1 VNTFHPHPATA
12 APDQEPTATADSPDQ
27 PTPLEWS
34 QVRVGNVSAYVL
46 VRGNESAVVEVFRP
60 NPRFTPDMAT
70 ADESVAKRA
79 GFEFETLGVGHGN
92 PVLTAASDQVL
103 ELALTGRPSRTNN
116 MPDPARRTARPGQSI
131 TQRLSLEPRARGGTP
146 VEPKNR
152 PSYREIIESDGGAIS
167 NTLALTANPPQSTDD
182 IPFTHYIS
190 DDYFAREMDEMW
202 PKVWQVACREEHVP
216 VVGDY
221 FVYDIGQY
229 SIVITRTAEDELKG
243 YYNSCLHRGTKLKP
257 SGSAGWS
264 PNIQCPF
271 HGWTWNLT
279 GELNEVPCS
288 WEFKH
293 LDYEAS
299 CLPEVQVDTWSGFVF
314 INMDPGCGPLL
325 DYLEV
330 LPNHFA
336 HWGFENWYVAVHTR
350 KELNCNWKIA
360 MEGFMEAYHTPVVH
374 PEMCQVVGDWNMQHD
389 IFGDHVSRDLCPLGV
404 SSPSLDEP
412 LSEQELLN
420 RSRPGNPTTS
430 STADATLPEGD
441 TARMIM
447 AADTRK
453 RFRDDYG
460 IDLST
465 HTDAEVIDSLKYN
478 VFPNLMF
485 SGGAAIH
492 NLSIFSP
499 MGNDTGRCTIDRM
512 IFLPVP
518 KDGPRP
524 TPAQVVTVPEH
535 ESWSQDT
542 AIGEFSAKVLDQD
555 TSIMRM
561 QYEGMQASCK
571 GAQTLSS
578 YQESR
583 VRWLHETLEKYV
595 RP

>member
-1 VNTFHPHPATA
+1 
-12 APDQEPTATADSPDQ
+12 
-27 PTPLEWS
+27 
-34 QVRVGNVSAYVL
+34 
-46 VRGNESAVVEVFRP
+46 
-60 NPRFTPDMAT
+60 M
-70 ADESVAKRA
+70 
-79 GFEFETLGVGHGN
+79 
-92 PVLTAASDQVL
+92 
-103 ELALTGRPSRTNN
+103 
-116 MPDPARRTARPGQSI
+116 
-131 TQRLSLEPRARGGTP
+131 
-146 VEPKNR
+146 EPKNR
-152 PSYREIIESDGGAIS
+152 PSYREIIDGDTGPISD
-167 NTLALTANPPQSTDD
+167 TLALTANPPQSTDD
-182 IPFTHYIS
+182 IAFTHYIS
-190 DDYFAREMDEMW
+190 DDYFSREMADMW
-202 PKVWQVACREEHVP
+202 PKVWQIACREEHVP

-221 FVYDIGQY
+221 FVYDIGRY
-229 SIVITRTAEDELKG
+229 SIVIARTAEGELKG

-257 SGSAGWS
+257 SGSSGWS

-271 HGWTWNLT
+271 HGWTWDLS

-288 WEFKH
+288 WEFEH

-299 CLPEVQVDTWSGFVF
+299 CLPEVRVETWSGFVF
-314 INMDPGCGPLL
+314 INMNPNAIPLL

-330 LPNHFA
+330 LPDHFA
-336 HWGFENWYVAVHTR
+336 HWGFEDWYLAVHTR

-404 SSPSLDEP
+404 SSPSLDQP

-430 STADATLPEGD
+430 STADAKLPEGK

-447 AADTRK
+447 AAETRK
-453 RFRDDYG
+453 RFGDDYG
-460 IDLST
+460 VDLST
-465 HTDAEVIDSLKYN
+465 HSDAEVIDSLKYN

-492 NLSIFSP
+492 NLSIFRP
-499 MGNDTGRCTIDRM
+499 MGNETGRCTIDRM

-518 KDGPRP
+518 QDGRRP
-524 TPAQVVTVPEH
+524 APAEVVTIAEH
-535 ESWSQDT
+535 ESWSLATD
-542 AIGEFSAKVLDQD
+542 IGEFSAKVLDQD
-555 TSIMRM
+555 TSIMRL
-561 QYEGMQASCK
+561 QHEGMQASAK

-595 RP
+595 GS